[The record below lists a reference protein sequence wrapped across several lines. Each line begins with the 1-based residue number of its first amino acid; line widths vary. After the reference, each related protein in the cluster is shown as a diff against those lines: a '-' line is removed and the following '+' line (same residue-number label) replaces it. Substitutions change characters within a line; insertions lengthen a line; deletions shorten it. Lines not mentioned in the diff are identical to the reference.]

1 MATSYGPISGN
12 SRIRFEY
19 TIAHSTTTTSISV
32 WAYLEMVNGW
42 SSSGTYPASWSG
54 HWGSGS
60 NNVYRNIGVNGSSL
74 VASGSYSIARGT
86 ADTTVSFQAKA
97 QNYTGYP
104 THTVTFQVP
113 KKQTVP
119 PAPVIR
125 STSPDQVTDDSMR
138 VQFDSQGDGGS
149 PVTKWE
155 LQYSKSNSFTSP
167 VTVASSGTS
176 TVTGLTSKTTYYFR
190 ARGINAIGTGA
201 WSAVKSSTTH
211 GLPGG
216 VTNTVN
222 TASIDHDSAQLTFTV
237 TSTGGVAI
245 SNYELQ
251 LSKSSSFSSILQ
263 SATGAGAPPAK
274 TWTGLSRV
282 TTYYHRS
289 RVKNGYGWGP
299 YTTVSFKTTG
309 QVPSAPSD
317 YTASDVASTTAYF
330 TLPTVADNGGLELT
344 SWQYKLNTTPSD
356 TGATTSA
363 ISAEYI
369 APFLQS
375 LTPGITY
382 FFKMLVRN
390 SLGSSAYGPWVEFT
404 TRSDVPTPPTA
415 VQASLVTETTATVA
429 WSMPADL
436 LGSALW
442 GYTLRLAQNT
452 AFSKGLLEY
461 TNDADTTSQALTGL
475 LPGTNYY
482 VQVNAI
488 SANGPGS
495 RSSIVSF
502 KTLGTAP
509 TPQDVWLRVGGT
521 WKGGNMW
528 LRVGGTW
535 KPVTLWQRITGT
547 WRKN

>member
-19 TIAHSTTTTSISV
+19 TVSHSATTTSISV

-60 NNVYRNIGVNGSSL
+60 NNVYRNIGANGSSL
-74 VASGSYSIARGT
+74 VVSGSYSIARGT
-86 ADTTVSFQAKA
+86 ADATVSFQAKA

-104 THTVTFQVP
+104 SHTISITVP
-113 KKQTVP
+113 EKQTAP

-125 STSPDQVTDDSMR
+125 STSPDQITDDSMR

-155 LQYSKSNSFTSP
+155 LQYSKSSSFTSP
-167 VTVASSGTS
+167 TTVASSGTS

-201 WSAVKSSTTH
+201 WSAAKSATTH
-211 GLPGG
+211 GVPGG
-216 VTNTVN
+216 VTHDVN
-222 TASIDHDSAQLTFTV
+222 EASLDHDSCQVFYTT
-237 TSTGGVAI
+237 TSTGGSAI
-245 SNYELQ
+245 TNFELQ
-251 LSKSSSFSSILQ
+251 LSKSSSFSSIIQ
-263 SATGAGAPPAK
+263 TVTGTGPLSSM
-274 TWTGLSRV
+274 TWTNLSRV
-282 TTYYHRS
+282 TTYYN
-289 RVKNGYGWGP
+289 RVRLKNVYGWGP
-299 YTTVSFKTTG
+299 YTSVSFTTTG
-309 QVPSAPSD
+309 QTPSAPSD

-330 TLPTVADNGGLELT
+330 TLPAVSDNGGLELT
-344 SWQYKLNTTPSD
+344 SWQYKLNTVASD
-356 TGATTSA
+356 TGAITSA
-363 ISAEYI
+363 ISSEYI
-369 APFLQS
+369 APFLQD
-375 LTPGITY
+375 LTPGTTY

-390 SLGSSAYGPWVEFT
+390 SLGASPYGPWVEFT
-404 TRSDVPTPPTA
+404 TRSDVPTPPTS
-415 VQASLVTETTATVA
+415 VQTSLITETTARVSWA
-429 WSMPADL
+429 APADH

-442 GYTLRLAQNT
+442 GYTLRLAQNK
-452 AFSKGLLEY
+452 AFAKGLLEY
-461 TNDADTTSQALTGL
+461 TSDSDVTTQDLTGL

-482 VQVNAI
+482 AQVNAI

-495 RSSIVSF
+495 RSAIVSF

-509 TPQDVWLRVGGT
+509 APQDVWLRLAGA
-521 WKGGNMW
+521 WKGGSMW
-528 LRVGGTW
+528 LRVSGVW
-535 KPVTLWQRITGT
+535 KPITLWQRVNGT

>member
-1 MATSYGPISGN
+1 MATSWGAISGQ

-19 TIAHSTTTTSISV
+19 TISHSATTTSISV

-42 SSSGTYPASWSG
+42 SSNGTYPASWTG

-60 NNVYRNIGVNGSSL
+60 NNVYRNLGVNGSSL
-74 VASGSYSIARGT
+74 IKSGSYSIARGT
-86 ADTTVSFQAKA
+86 ADFTVSFQAKA
-97 QNYTGYP
+97 QNFTGYP

-125 STSPDQVTDDSMR
+125 STSPDQVTDTSLR

-155 LQYSKSNSFTSP
+155 LQYAKTSNFSGA
-167 VTVASSGTS
+167 VTVASSGT
-176 TVTGLTSKTTYYFR
+176 TTLTGLTPKTLYYFR

-201 WSAVKSSTTH
+201 WSAVKTSTTH
-211 GLPGG
+211 GIPGG
-216 VTNTVN
+216 VTNDVVE
-222 TASIDHDSAQLTFTV
+222 SSLDHDSCQINFTV

-251 LSKSSSFSSILQ
+251 LSKSSSFSSIIQ
-263 SATGAGAPPAK
+263 SAAGGGVPPAK

-282 TTYYHRS
+282 TTYYHRT

-299 YTTVSFKTTG
+299 WTSISFKTTG
-309 QVPSAPSD
+309 QIPGAPSD

-330 TLPTVADNGGLELT
+330 TLPAVSDNGGLELT
-344 SWQYKLNTTPSD
+344 GWQYKLNTVASD
-356 TGATTSA
+356 TGATVSPLST
-363 ISAEYI
+363 EYI
-369 APFLQS
+369 APFLQNLS
-375 LTPGITY
+375 PGTTY

-404 TRSDVPTPPTA
+404 TRSDVPTPPLS
-415 VQASLVTETTATVA
+415 VQATLITETTATVS
-429 WSMPADL
+429 WSAPSDL
-436 LGSALW
+436 LGSELW
-442 GYTLRLAQNT
+442 GYSVRLAQNT
-452 AFSKGLLEY
+452 AFSRGLLEY
-461 TNDADTTSQALTGL
+461 TSDNGELSQALTGL

-495 RSSIVSF
+495 RSPIVSF

-509 TPQDVWLRVGGT
+509 APQDVWLRLAGV

-528 LRVGGTW
+528 LRVNGTW
-535 KPVTLWQRITGT
+535 KPVTLWQRVNGT